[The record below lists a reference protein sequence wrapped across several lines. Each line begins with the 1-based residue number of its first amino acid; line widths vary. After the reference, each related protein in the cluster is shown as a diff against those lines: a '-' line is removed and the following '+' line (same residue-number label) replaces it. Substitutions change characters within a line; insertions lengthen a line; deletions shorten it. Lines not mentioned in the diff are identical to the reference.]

1 MYARL
6 TENPY
11 GRSSTRR
18 PPPPPAPPPDEET
31 TRATTTTEMGCQSQR
46 RNNLNDRGRPNTNK
60 KTNKRKH
67 SSTKEQTT
75 LAGDLAFNALK
86 DCKIC
91 VAEFRNLKKSKD
103 AHDPL
108 CKRNTSTRG
117 LTGQALIDYQ
127 NGEALMKIMS
137 PLSEKE
143 KGDGRH
149 TAKDGEVFFCARDT
163 TKTKS
168 KQQQQKQS
176 FKRKD
181 KPINQASY

>member
-1 MYARL
+1 MYVRL
-6 TENPY
+6 TENSY

-31 TRATTTTEMGCQSQR
+31 TTATTTTEMGCQSQR
-46 RNNLNDRGRPNTNK
+46 RNNLNDRGCPNTNR

-67 SSTKEQTT
+67 SSTTEQTT

-91 VAEFRNLKKSKD
+91 VAEIRNMKKSKN
-103 AHDPL
+103 AHNPL

-127 NGEALMKIMS
+127 NGEALLKLMS

-149 TAKDGEVFFCARDT
+149 TAKDGERFFRPRDT
-163 TKTKS
+163 TTKKTK
-168 KQQQQKQS
+168 KNDVLKKTM
-176 FKRKD
+176 F
-181 KPINQASY
+181 